1 MAISDKYK
9 DNLSRDIQEI
19 SQQNQVPNAYQKPP
33 TAHYLI
39 LEFMRVLI
47 KRFKMSPDIY
57 VDTGPGKRLRRGRMV
72 TSVASILAFIQV
84 YFTLVSEGSTQNSQ
98 EILAVGN
105 SRQTTNLQTIP
116 KEIFINQLLLAN
128 SLVDT
133 SSKPANQFQL
143 QNLLNQQLQQ
153 NNTNKQV
160 LKEQTNAPQIGN
172 RNGTNVPRRAI
183 VITSSSTVNNITNL
197 PLTQQHHQ
205 QPDLVASLGSSKHNL
220 SVSNVRQ
227 KWRHMERSLG
237 ETLYQFARNFK
248 QTLDEVSS
256 NSISATC
263 RVSLLEFIEA
273 LKEQKLW
280 ANKMADASAKLPS
293 GLLEGTLTELGNFDQ
308 CLAINYLAEAQ
319 VAGEQQVRS
328 KYMQQSS
335 MIKGQYCSIQIKPY
349 LTPRPRLHTVCQRL
363 PQLSASNNQT
373 SWRLLS
379 QQSHQFHYVGLR
391 LGICIP
397 NKCSKLDIQQILSS
411 YLAKYELLG
420 QVKSCQ
426 TGAALSTTFDESAS
440 TKEVA
445 GLDFVQ
451 QCIV

>member
-1 MAISDKYK
+1 MLTS
-9 DNLSRDIQEI
+9 
-19 SQQNQVPNAYQKPP
+19 
-33 TAHYLI
+33 LI
-39 LEFMRVLI
+39 
-47 KRFKMSPDIY
+47 
-57 VDTGPGKRLRRGRMV
+57 
-72 TSVASILAFIQV
+72 SILTIFQV
-84 YFTLVSEGSTQNSQ
+84 YFTLVDGNNQNLHPILVIGSDQRATNS
-98 EILAVGN
+98 
-105 SRQTTNLQTIP
+105 QTIP
-116 KEIFINQLLLAN
+116 KDLFIDQLLAASS
-128 SLVDT
+128 SLVGA
-133 SSKPANQFQL
+133 SGKPAIQFQL
-143 QNLLNQQLQQ
+143 QNLLNQHQQ
-153 NNTNKQV
+153 NSTNKQV
-160 LKEQTNAPQIGN
+160 LREQTSVPQIGN
-172 RNGTNVPRRAI
+172 GNETNVPRRAI
-183 VITSSSTVNNITNL
+183 ISMSSSTDSNITSL
-197 PLTQQHHQ
+197 PSAQQ
-205 QPDLVASLGSSKHNL
+205 QPSFVGPLNLSRHNL

-237 ETLYQFARNFK
+237 ESLFQLARNLK
-248 QTLDEVSS
+248 QTLDEITPP
-256 NSISATC
+256 SISATC

-319 VAGEQQVRS
+319 VADEHQQQQQQQQQLRS

-335 MIKGQYCSIQIKPY
+335 TIKGQYCSIQIKPY

-373 SWRLLS
+373 NWRLLS
-379 QQSHQFHYVGLR
+379 QQSHQFHYAGLR
-391 LGICIP
+391 LGICTP

-426 TGAALSTTFDESAS
+426 TGALFDEFSS